1 MARSHQ
7 PNKPEG
13 KIPRGIVGL
22 LLAFII
28 LAFAYSVVN
37 PIHEATDEL
46 RHYRFARIIA
56 TTGRLPVQ
64 GQEPCR
70 SQSHHPPLFYALG
83 ALATAWIDTGQ
94 DICDQPAENPF
105 WAYRYWEVGR
115 DNKNQYLH
123 GLDEAFPWSGEAL
136 AAHIIRG
143 INILIGA
150 GVVLLTWATGRAIW
164 PDRPAIALGAA
175 AIVGFNPMFL
185 YLSGAINNDV
195 IAAFSGSAAVFACV
209 LLLANPKRLNWRW
222 GIWLG
227 LLYGLALMS
236 KFNLAVII
244 LLIEAALTWAVLKK
258 PYPDE
263 TRDPENISHTE
274 DHQIKGTRGGR
285 VKQWITINAIL
296 FLVAGLV
303 AGWWFVR
310 NQLLF
315 GEPTGF
321 QELTELWGVR
331 DPRESFGLAISE
343 LPYAWTTLWGRFGFG
358 QIPLPE
364 AIYAGLK
371 VFTALG
377 LIGAILGFLRRAT
390 ANERIIL
397 IFLAA
402 DVLLFSLVLF
412 NYMLVSPAGPNGR
425 FFFPGLS
432 ALALLVFYGLSQL
445 VSIVQA
451 AVLNAIQLAE
461 GKANRAQK
469 EAKALNYLAVGTA
482 LGMSALAVLVLF
494 GYLRPAYA
502 RPPEL
507 DQSAEIPHP
516 VEAHFDNLVTLL
528 GYDISPPTLRPG
540 EALDVELYWEVNARP
555 PGDYLLFVHL
565 MDEAQTMVAQRDT
578 HPGLGSFPSS
588 QWRPGDRFVDKIR
601 VQIPE
606 TAYAPVTAGLSV
618 GLYDP
623 EAYRLAVFDEDDQL
637 LGDAVELA
645 TVELLAP
652 EGKFPNPQDQN
663 FNDELRLVGYEFDK
677 REATEGQ
684 SIQVDLYWEA
694 LQSLDADYLVQVRL
708 VGEDGKIWATD
719 DGRPA
724 GENSPTNTWNEGD
737 VIKDTHFLRVEPGT
751 PEGRYPVV
759 VSLID
764 ADIGWQPSIVAEDG
778 HLIDTHLK
786 LAQIRVF
793 HNE

>member
-1 MARSHQ
+1 MTRSHQ
-7 PNKPEG
+7 PIKPER
-13 KIPRGIVGL
+13 KIPWGIV
-22 LLAFII
+22 AII
-28 LAFAYSVVN
+28 LAFLTVAFAYSIAN

-94 DICDQPAENPF
+94 DVCDQPAENSF

-123 GLDEAFPWSGEAL
+123 SLDESFPWHGEAL
-136 AAHIIRG
+136 AAHIIRA

-164 PDRPAIALGAA
+164 PRQSAIALGAA

-185 YLSGAINNDV
+185 YMSGAINNDI
-195 IAAFSGSAAVFACV
+195 IAAFSGSAVVFVCV
-209 LLLANPKRLNWRW
+209 LLLTNPDRLNWRW

-236 KFNLAVII
+236 KFNLAAII
-244 LLIEAALTWAVLKK
+244 ILIEAALTWTVLKK
-258 PYPDE
+258 PFLDE
-263 TRDPENISHTE
+263 DRDSETITQPEGKE
-274 DHQIKGTRGGR
+274 KGSWGKRL
-285 VKQWITINAIL
+285 KLWLTINAL
-296 FLVAGLV
+296 FLLVACLV

-315 GEPTGF
+315 GEPTGL

-343 LPYAWTTLWGRFGFG
+343 LPYAWSTLWGRFGFG

-364 AIYAGLK
+364 AIYDGLK
-371 VFTALG
+371 VFTTLG
-377 LIGAILGFLRRAT
+377 LIGAILGFIRRAT
-390 ANERIIL
+390 ANERIVFL
-397 IFLAA
+397 FLAA

-425 FFFPGLS
+425 FFFPALS
-432 ALALLVFYGLSQL
+432 AFALLIFYGLSQL
-445 VSIVQA
+445 VLIVQA
-451 AVLNAIQLAE
+451 TILDARKPAGIE
-461 GKANRAQK
+461 ESRAKK
-469 EAKALNYLAVGTA
+469 EVNALNVLAGGTA
-482 LGMSALAVLVLF
+482 LGMSALAILILF
-494 GYLRPAYA
+494 GYLAPAYA

-507 DQSAEIPHP
+507 AQTAEIPNP
-516 VEAHFDNLVTLL
+516 VDARFDSLATLL
-528 GYDISPPTLRPG
+528 GYDISTSTLQPG
-540 EALDVELYWEVNARP
+540 EALDVELYWEVNAQP

-565 MDEAQTMVAQRDT
+565 LDEVQTMVAQRDS

-588 QWRPGDRFVDKIR
+588 QWRPGDRFVEKIR
-601 VQIPE
+601 LQIPE
-606 TAYAPVTAGLSV
+606 TAYAPETATLSI

-623 EAYRLAVFDEDDQL
+623 KAYRLAVFNDEGQL
-637 LGDAVELA
+637 LGDAFEL
-645 TVELLAP
+645 TSIELLP
-652 EGKFPNPQDQN
+652 LEGKFPNAQN
-663 FNDELRLVGYEFDK
+663 QNYNGELRLAGYEFDK
-677 REATEGQ
+677 REAKNGE
-684 SIQVDLYWEA
+684 SIQVNLYWEA
-694 LQSLDADYLVQVRL
+694 LKSLEADYIVQVRL
-708 VGEDGKIWATD
+708 VDKDGKIWATD

-724 GENSPTNTWNEGD
+724 NENSPTDSWNEGE
-737 VIKDTHFLRVEPGT
+737 IIRDTHILRVEPGT
-751 PEGRYPVV
+751 PDGRYPVV

-764 ADIGWQPSIVAEDG
+764 ADIGWQPSLVADDG
-778 HLIDTHLK
+778 HLIDTHLR
-786 LAQIRVF
+786 LAQIRVTDGQ
-793 HNE
+793 